1 MSVASRVAGEKQ
13 RSVAL
18 IGCASWV
25 VWTPTITRSAPRCD
39 AVGARGARRRG
50 GPTTL
55 LGGLEAGGTK
65 LVCAVGTGPGDLRA
79 EARLPTTSPGETLE
93 RAVAF
98 FRDQASQAPLAALGI
113 ASFGPVDLDP
123 RSATWGFITTTP
135 KPGWVDTDLAG
146 TLGRALGVP
155 VGFDTDVNGAAL
167 AEHRWGALQGCDPA
181 VYVTVGTG
189 IGGGAIVNGR
199 PLHGAIH
206 PEMGHLRIPRAPDDG
221 FAGMCPYHGDCLEG
235 LATAGAMRAR
245 WGAPPESLPSEHPAW
260 DLEARYL
267 ALGLAAVVA
276 VLSPQRIV
284 LGGGV
289 TGEPTL
295 LPRVRTRVRA
305 VLGGYLR
312 SPVLDQLDRYVVA
325 PGLGDRAGVLGALAL
340 AADVVVKSD
349 TP

>member
-1 MSVASRVAGEKQ
+1 V
-13 RSVAL
+13 
-18 IGCASWV
+18 
-25 VWTPTITRSAPRCD
+25 
-39 AVGARGARRRG
+39 
-50 GPTTL
+50 
-55 LGGLEAGGTK
+55 EAGGSK

-79 EARLPTTSPGETLE
+79 EARIVTTSPAETLD
-93 RAVAF
+93 RAVGF
-98 FRDQASQAPLAALGI
+98 FREQAMRTPLAALGI

-123 RSATWGFITTTP
+123 GSATWGFITTTP
-135 KPGWVDTDLAG
+135 KPGWADTDLAG
-146 TLGRALGVP
+146 TFGRALGVP

-206 PEMGHLRIPRAPDDG
+206 PEMGHLRIPRDPGDVFPGA
-221 FAGMCPYHGDCLEG
+221 CPYHADCLEG

-245 WGAPPESLPSEHPAW
+245 WGASPEALPSDHPAW
-260 DLEARYL
+260 ELEASYL

-276 VLSPQRIV
+276 VLSPQRIA

-289 TGEPTL
+289 TGERGL
-295 LPRVRTRVRA
+295 LPRVRARLRA
-305 VLGGYLR
+305 LLGGYLR
-312 SPVLDQLDRYVVA
+312 SPALEDLDRYVVA
-325 PGLGDRAGVLGALAL
+325 PGLGERAGVLGALAL

-349 TP
+349 GP